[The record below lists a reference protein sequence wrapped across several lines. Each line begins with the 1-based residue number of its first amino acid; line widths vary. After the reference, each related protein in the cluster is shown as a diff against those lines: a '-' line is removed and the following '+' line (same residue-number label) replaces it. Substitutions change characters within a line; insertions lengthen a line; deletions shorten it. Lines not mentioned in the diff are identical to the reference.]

1 MKPKP
6 NFSPNDLFRAHF
18 DQILNPD
25 HPLLILAS
33 QIDWNKFDKE
43 IAPCF
48 HDQIG
53 RPGINIR
60 IMVALLYLKATYNLS
75 DEQLLDRWLENPYWQ
90 AFCGFTYFQHE
101 LPVDPSSLSRW
112 RKRVKPERIEFL
124 LKVILETAIEM
135 KAITKADLKRVNV
148 DFCDQKPEQL
158 DAEELMQKTEH
169 Y

>member
-6 NFSPNDLFRAHF
+6 NFTPNDLFRAHF

-33 QIDWNKFDKE
+33 RIDWNKFDKE
-43 IAPCF
+43 IASCF

-75 DEQLLDRWLENPYWQ
+75 DEQLLERWLENPYWQ
-90 AFCGFTYFQHE
+90 AFCGFTHFQHE

-124 LKVILETAIEM
+124 LKVIIETA
-135 KAITKADLKRVNV
+135 T
-148 DFCDQKPEQL
+148 
-158 DAEELMQKTEH
+158 
-169 Y
+169 